1 MTLQEVILEMSNH
14 FLVNFRCSE
23 CSTIFMT
30 LKDSQLEFI
39 RPCSCLNLEGEIEVE
54 DERWVG
60 GNCGALV
67 TIKQKDVRELVSE
80 SGT

>member
-1 MTLQEVILEMSNH
+1 
-14 FLVNFRCSE
+14 
-23 CSTIFMT
+23 MT